1 MTVVATRD
9 DRTMDER
16 SRDMTITPPSGSGNT
31 NALVAWAEKLAA
43 AHRIAVVLCNTSFVP
58 AAFRGKP
65 EEGAAAILYGDELGF
80 SPMSSL
86 QGLFVIGGKPS
97 MYARQMV
104 ALLISRGHEV
114 WTVEKGDESVTV
126 AGRRRGSAH
135 VVTETWTPARARK
148 AGYTSN
154 KKYDSDPQAM
164 LYARAAADV
173 CRQVAPDVLAGIAYT
188 VEEMDVIEGGVLRST
203 PAPVVAKPAG
213 MAALR
218 AAASAPE
225 PEPKRDRELVA
236 HEPSDSEETGE
247 AISDRQRRAMFA
259 LFTGAGFETDARSP
273 EGKAARLG
281 YISAVVGREV
291 ESSNDLTAVEA
302 SRVIDALRGDAD
314 ERNTQASESDQ

>member
-16 SRDMTITPPSGSGNT
+16 SRDMTIPAQPEDPTGGR
-31 NALVAWAEKLAA
+31 LVAWAEGLAA
-43 AHRIAVVLCNTSFVP
+43 ASRIGTALCATSFVP
-58 AAFRGKP
+58 AHFRGKP
-65 EEGAAAILYGDELGF
+65 NEAAAAILYGDEIGF
-80 SPMSSL
+80 TPTQAL
-86 QGLFVIGGKPS
+86 QNLYVINGKPAL
-97 MYARQMV
+97 YARAMV
-104 ALLISRGHEV
+104 ALVQSKGHSV
-114 WTVEKGDESVTV
+114 WTVSKADDAVTV
-126 AGRRRGSAH
+126 AGQRRGSEH
-135 VVTETWTPARARK
+135 VVTETWDTARAQR
-148 AGYTSN
+148 AGYASN
-154 KKYDSDPQAM
+154 KKYQTDPQAM
-164 LYARAAADV
+164 LYARAASDV
-173 CRQVAPDVLAGIAYT
+173 CRQVAADALAGIGYS

-259 LFTGAGFETDARSP
+259 LFTEAGFETDARSP

-281 YISAVVGREV
+281 YISAVVRREV
-291 ESSNDLTAVEA
+291 ESSSDLTTVEA

-314 ERNTQASESDQ
+314 ERNTQTSESDQ